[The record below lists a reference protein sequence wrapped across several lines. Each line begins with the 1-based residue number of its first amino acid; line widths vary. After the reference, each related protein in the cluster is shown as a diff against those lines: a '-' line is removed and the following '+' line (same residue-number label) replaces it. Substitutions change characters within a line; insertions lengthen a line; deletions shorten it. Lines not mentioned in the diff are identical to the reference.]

1 MGKLLRLTRIRC
13 YHSNNA
19 GGYSFVKSGANGRV
33 IRYRFN
39 AVPNDQPGRY
49 VYIKDAE
56 DNDFWSA
63 SWAPVCK
70 PLDSYKS
77 ECRHGTAYTVIT
89 SEYKKIKSEVTY
101 YVPMDATYEV
111 WAAKITNTDTK
122 PRKLSV
128 TGYCEF
134 VNDPNYEQ
142 DQVNLQYTLFITKH
156 TSRTSISTR
165 CRTRYTTPT
174 ADVS

>member
-1 MGKLLRLTRIRC
+1 MNYGHFDLENKEYVITRPDTPSAWANYLGSPEYGAII
-13 YHSNNA
+13 SNNA

-111 WAAKITNTDTK
+111 WAAKVTNTDTK
-122 PRKLSV
+122 PRKLQIV
-128 TGYCEF
+128 E
-134 VNDPNYEQ
+134 
-142 DQVNLQYTLFITKH
+142 L
-156 TSRTSISTR
+156 
-165 CRTRYTTPT
+165 
-174 ADVS
+174 